1 MVRRSK
7 SNWYGEV
14 NRPVE
19 ITTGM
24 AVWYH
29 TGLPVVPIR
38 WVLVRDPLG
47 KFKSQALLCTNQEY
61 QSQQIL
67 EWFARRWQIEVTFE
81 EVRRH
86 LGLETQRQ
94 WSDLAI
100 ARTTP
105 LILGLFSL
113 VTLLA
118 HHLQTDFSWTTRQKS
133 WYLKSLPTFSDA
145 LALVH
150 RFLWASTFSM
160 SSNPAD
166 IIKVP
171 RPLFNRLRDLAIYAA

>member
-1 MVRRSK
+1 M
-7 SNWYGEV
+7 GQ
-14 NRPVE
+14 
-19 ITTGM
+19 
-24 AVWYH
+24 
-29 TGLPVVPIR
+29 
-38 WVLVRDPLG
+38 
-47 KFKSQALLCTNQEY
+47 FKTQALLCTNSKY
-61 QSQQIL
+61 QPQQIL
-67 EWFARRWQIEVTFE
+67 EWFTRRWQIEVTFE

-118 HHLQTDFSWTTRQKS
+118 HHLQTDFTWTTRQKN
-133 WYLKSLPTFSDA
+133 WYVKSLPTFSDA
-145 LALVH
+145 LALVR